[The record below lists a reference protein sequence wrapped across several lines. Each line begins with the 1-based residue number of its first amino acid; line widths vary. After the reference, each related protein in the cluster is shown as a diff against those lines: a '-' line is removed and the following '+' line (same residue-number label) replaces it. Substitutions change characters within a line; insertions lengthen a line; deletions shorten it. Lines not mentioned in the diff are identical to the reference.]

1 MLYETFLLLLNFKH
15 TTSTLFSLSYEA
27 FYFYFYI
34 LYYVLSISWN
44 EMNPGQ
50 IIDYCIEYN
59 NSMIE
64 YKNVSTEDR
73 EANQNDF
80 DKF

>member
-1 MLYETFLLLLNFKH
+1 
-15 TTSTLFSLSYEA
+15 
-27 FYFYFYI
+27 
-34 LYYVLSISWN
+34 
-44 EMNPGQ
+44 MNPGQ